1 MTLEELE
8 KGKAESLA
16 EIAAA
21 ADADAIEKLRVKY
34 VGRNGS
40 IPALIKGMKDV
51 PKEER
56 PAFGKAVQAWRA
68 EVEAA
73 LAAKVSAPAASSS
86 SGALD
91 ATLPGRWFEPGAEHP
106 LSRVIKESARIFGHL
121 GFTVADGPDM
131 ETRFNNFT
139 ALNTPPHHPS
149 QDRRD
154 TFWLETPAFEGGK
167 GTPEDLLL
175 RTQTSP
181 VQIRTMLQNKPPVR
195 VICPGR
201 TYRRDTTDATH
212 SANFHQ
218 IEGLYVDTKPVSLA
232 DLKSVLA
239 YFAREMMGDSVT
251 VRFRPHFFPFTEPSV
266 EVDFSCHVCKGK
278 GCGVCKQSGWIEVA
292 GAGMVDP
299 RVFKFVGWNPEEV
312 SGYAFGFGVERIAMI
327 KYGIPD
333 IRWLYENDV
342 RFLGQ
347 LA

>member
-8 KGKAESLA
+8 QGKTASLA

-21 ADADAIEKLRVKY
+21 ADAATVEKLRVKY

-73 LAAKVSAPAASSS
+73 LA
-86 SGALD
+86 
-91 ATLPGRWFEPGAEHP
+91 HP
-106 LSRVIKESARIFGHL
+106 LSRVITDAARIFGKL
-121 GFTVADGPDM
+121 GFTVADGPDI
-131 ETRFNNFT
+131 ENPFNNFT

-149 QDRRD
+149 QDRSD
-154 TFWLETPAFEGGK
+154 TFWLAA
-167 GTPEDLLL
+167 DALL

-181 VQIRTMLQNKPPVR
+181 VQIRTMLAAKKPPVR

-218 IEGLYVDTKPVSLA
+218 IEGLYVDVKPVSLA

-239 YFAREMMGDSVT
+239 YFAKEMMGNDGAG

-266 EVDFSCHVCKGK
+266 EVDFTCHVCKGK
-278 GCGVCKQSGWIEVA
+278 GCAVCKQSGWIEIA

-299 RVFKFVGWNPEEV
+299 RVFGHVGWDPTEV

-333 IRWLYENDV
+333 IRWLYENDL
-342 RFLGQ
+342 RFLRQ

>member
-1 MTLEELE
+1 MTLAELE
-8 KGKAESLA
+8 KAKAASLE

-21 ADADAIEKLRVKY
+21 ADASAAEALRVKY
-34 VGRNGS
+34 IGRNGS
-40 IPALIKGMKDV
+40 IPALIKAMKDV
-51 PKEER
+51 PREER

-68 EVEAA
+68 EVESA
-73 LAAKVSAPAASSS
+73 LAAKLSRSSQEAFD
-86 SGALD
+86 GDL
-91 ATLPGRWFEPGAEHP
+91 TQPGRWFGLGLRHP
-106 LSRVIKESARIFGHL
+106 LTRVVEETARIFGRL
-121 GFTVADGPDM
+121 GFTVADAPEL

-149 QDRRD
+149 QDRAD
-154 TFWLETPAFEGGK
+154 TFWFG
-167 GTPEDLLL
+167 EDCLL

-181 VQIRTMLQNKPPVR
+181 VQIRTMLANKPPVR

-201 TYRRDTTDATH
+201 TFRRDTTDATH

-218 IEGLYVDTKPVSLA
+218 IEGLYVDNLPEKPVSLA
-232 DLKSVLA
+232 DLKSVLS
-239 YFAREMMGDSVT
+239 YFAKEMMGPGVT

-266 EVDFSCHVCKGK
+266 EVDFTCHVCKGK
-278 GCGVCKQSGWIEVA
+278 GCSVCKQSGWIEVA

-299 RVFKFVGWNPEEV
+299 RVFRHVGYDPEAV

-342 RFLGQ
+342 RFLRQ
-347 LA
+347 LG

>member
-8 KGKAESLA
+8 KAKAASLA

-21 ADADAIEKLRVKY
+21 AGAADVEALRVKY
-34 VGRNGS
+34 VGRNGL

-73 LAAKVSAPAASSS
+73 LAAKT
-86 SGALD
+86 SGGGEKSVEADL
-91 ATLPGRWFEPGAEHP
+91 TLPGRWFGMGVRHP
-106 LSRVIKESARIFGHL
+106 LTRVIEESAAIFGRL
-121 GFTVADGPDM
+121 GFSVADGPEL

-149 QDRRD
+149 QDRTD
-154 TFWLETPAFEGGK
+154 TFWFG
-167 GTPEDLLL
+167 EDCLL

-181 VQIRTMLQNKPPVR
+181 VQIRTMLANKPPVR

-201 TYRRDTTDATH
+201 TFRRDTTDATH

-218 IEGLYVDTKPVSLA
+218 IEGLYVDCLPEKPVSLA

-239 YFAREMMGDSVT
+239 YFAREMMGDGVT

-266 EVDFSCHVCKGK
+266 EVDFTCHVCKGK
-278 GCGVCKQSGWIEVA
+278 GCNVCKQSGWIEVA

-299 RVFKFVGWNPEEV
+299 RVFRHVGYDPEKV

-333 IRWLYENDV
+333 IRFLYENDM

-347 LA
+347 LG

>member
-21 ADADAIEKLRVKY
+21 SDADAVEKLRVKY

-51 PKEER
+51 PKEDR

-73 LAAKVSAPAASSS
+73 LAAKVSAPAASAAVNIDS
-86 SGALD
+86 
-91 ATLPGRWFEPGAEHP
+91 TLPGRWFEPGAKHP
-106 LSRVIKESARIFGHL
+106 LSRVIEETARIFDHL
-121 GFTVADGPDM
+121 GFTVADGPDI
-131 ETRFNNFT
+131 ETRFNNFI

-167 GTPEDLLL
+167 GTPEDTLL

-239 YFAREMMGDSVT
+239 HFAREMMGDSVT

-278 GCGVCKQSGWIEVA
+278 GCAVCKQSGWIEVA

-299 RVFKFVGWNPEEV
+299 RVFKFVGWNPDEV

>member
-1 MTLEELE
+1 MTLADLE
-8 KGKAESLA
+8 AAKAESLK

-21 ADADAIEKLRVKY
+21 ADAAAAEALRVKY

-40 IPALIKGMKDV
+40 IPALIKAMKDV

-56 PAFGKAVQAWRA
+56 PAFGKAIQAWKA

-73 LAAKVSAPAASSS
+73 LQASGHLGGAGEKAVAAD
-86 SGALD
+86 L
-91 ATLPGRWFEPGAEHP
+91 TLPGRWFGLGVKHP
-106 LSRVIKESARIFGHL
+106 LSRVIEETARIFGRL
-121 GFTVADGPDM
+121 GFTVADGP
-131 ETRFNNFT
+131 ELENRFNNFT

-149 QDRRD
+149 QDRTD
-154 TFWLETPAFEGGK
+154 TFWFN
-167 GTPEDLLL
+167 DDCLL

-181 VQIRTMLQNKPPVR
+181 VQIRTMMANRPPVR

-201 TYRRDTTDATH
+201 TFRRDTTDATH

-218 IEGLYVDTKPVSLA
+218 IEGLYVDETATKPVSLA

-239 YFAREMMGDSVT
+239 HFAKEMMGDSVT

-278 GCGVCKQSGWIEVA
+278 GCSVCKQSGWIEVA

-299 RVFKFVGWNPEEV
+299 RVFQHVGWDPEKV

-342 RFLGQ
+342 RFLNQ
-347 LA
+347 LG

>member
-1 MTLEELE
+1 MTLAELE
-8 KGKAESLA
+8 KAKAASLE

-21 ADADAIEKLRVKY
+21 ADASAAEALRVKY
-34 VGRNGS
+34 IGRNGS
-40 IPALIKGMKDV
+40 IPALIKAMKDV

-68 EVEAA
+68 EVESA
-73 LAAKVSAPAASSS
+73 LAAKLSRSSQEAFD
-86 SGALD
+86 GDL
-91 ATLPGRWFEPGAEHP
+91 TQPGRWFGLGLRHP
-106 LSRVIKESARIFGHL
+106 LTRVVEETARIFGRL
-121 GFTVADGPDM
+121 GFTVADGPEL

-149 QDRRD
+149 QDRAD
-154 TFWLETPAFEGGK
+154 TFWFG
-167 GTPEDLLL
+167 EDCLL

-181 VQIRTMLQNKPPVR
+181 VQIRTMLANKPPVR

-201 TYRRDTTDATH
+201 TFRRDTTDATH

-218 IEGLYVDTKPVSLA
+218 IEGLYVDNLPEKPVSLA
-232 DLKSVLA
+232 DLKSVLS
-239 YFAREMMGDSVT
+239 YFAKEMMGPGVT
-251 VRFRPHFFPFTEPSV
+251 VRFRPHFFPFTEQSV
-266 EVDFSCHVCKGK
+266 EVDFTCHVCKGK
-278 GCGVCKQSGWIEVA
+278 GCSVCKQSGWIEVA

-299 RVFKFVGWNPEEV
+299 RVFRHVGYDPEAV

-342 RFLGQ
+342 RFLRQ
-347 LA
+347 LG

>member
-8 KGKAESLA
+8 KGKADSLA

-21 ADADAIEKLRVKY
+21 SDADAVEKLRVRY

-73 LAAKVSAPAASSS
+73 LAAKASAPAASAAGNIDS
-86 SGALD
+86 
-91 ATLPGRWFEPGAEHP
+91 TLPGRWFEPGAKHP
-106 LSRVIKESARIFGHL
+106 LSRVIEESARIFGHL
-121 GFTVADGPDM
+121 GFTVADGPDI

-154 TFWLETPAFEGGK
+154 TFWLETPAFQGGK

-239 YFAREMMGDSVT
+239 HFAREMMGDSVT

-278 GCGVCKQSGWIEVA
+278 GCAVCKQSGWIEVA

-299 RVFKFVGWNPEEV
+299 RVFRFVGWNPGEV

>member
-8 KGKAESLA
+8 QGKAASLA

-21 ADADAIEKLRVKY
+21 EDAAAVEKLRVKY

-73 LAAKVSAPAASSS
+73 LAAKAAAPAAAAGS
-86 SGALD
+86 ATLD

-106 LSRVIKESARIFGHL
+106 LSRVIRETARIFGHL
-121 GFTVADGPDM
+121 GFTVADGPDI

-139 ALNTPPHHPS
+139 ALNTPTHHPS

-154 TFWLETPAFEGGK
+154 TFWLESPALKGEK

-181 VQIRTMLQNKPPVR
+181 VQIRTMLQNKPRVR

-218 IEGLYVDTKPVSLA
+218 IEGLYVDTKSVSLA

-239 YFAREMMGDSVT
+239 YFAREMMGNSVT

-278 GCGVCKQSGWIEVA
+278 GCAVCKQSGWIEVA

-299 RVFKFVGWNPEEV
+299 RVFKFVGWNPDEV

-342 RFLGQ
+342 RFLDQ

>member
-21 ADADAIEKLRVKY
+21 SDADAVEKLRVKY

-51 PKEER
+51 PKEDR

-73 LAAKVSAPAASSS
+73 LAAKASAPAASAAANIDS
-86 SGALD
+86 
-91 ATLPGRWFEPGAEHP
+91 TLPGRWFEPGAKHP
-106 LSRVIKESARIFGHL
+106 LSRVIEETARIFGHL
-121 GFTVADGPDM
+121 GFTVADGPDI

-167 GTPEDLLL
+167 GTPEDTLL

-239 YFAREMMGDSVT
+239 HFAREMMGDSVT

-278 GCGVCKQSGWIEVA
+278 GCAVCKQSGWIEVA

-299 RVFKFVGWNPEEV
+299 RVFKFVGWNPDEV

>member
-21 ADADAIEKLRVKY
+21 SDADAVEKLRVKY

-73 LAAKVSAPAASSS
+73 LAAKASAPAASAAANIDS
-86 SGALD
+86 
-91 ATLPGRWFEPGAEHP
+91 TLPGRWFEPGAKHP
-106 LSRVIKESARIFGHL
+106 LSRVIEETARIFGHL
-121 GFTVADGPDM
+121 GFTVADGPDI
-131 ETRFNNFT
+131 ETRFNNFI

-167 GTPEDLLL
+167 GTPEDTLL

-239 YFAREMMGDSVT
+239 HFAREMMGDSVT

-278 GCGVCKQSGWIEVA
+278 GCAVCKQSGWIEVA

-299 RVFKFVGWNPEEV
+299 RVFKFVGWNPDEV

>member
-1 MTLEELE
+1 MTLAELDSA
-8 KGKAESLA
+8 KAESLK

-21 ADADAIEKLRVKY
+21 ADAAAAEALRVKY

-40 IPALIKGMKDV
+40 IPALIKAMKDV

-56 PAFGKAVQAWRA
+56 PAFGKAVQAWKA
-68 EVEAA
+68 EFEGA
-73 LAAKVSAPAASSS
+73 LAAAQERLGGGADASAVKAD
-86 SGALD
+86 L
-91 ATLPGRWFEPGAEHP
+91 TLPGRWFRLGVRHP
-106 LSRVIKESARIFGHL
+106 LSRIVEETARIFGRL
-121 GFTVADGPDM
+121 GFSVVEGP
-131 ETRFNNFT
+131 ELENRFNNFT

-149 QDRRD
+149 QDRTD
-154 TFWLETPAFEGGK
+154 TFWFN
-167 GTPEDLLL
+167 DDCLL

-181 VQIRTMLQNKPPVR
+181 VQIRTMMSNPPPVR

-201 TYRRDTTDATH
+201 TFRRDTTDATH

-218 IEGLYVDTKPVSLA
+218 IEGLYVDETATKPVSLA

-239 YFAREMMGDSVT
+239 YFAKEMMGDSVT

-278 GCGVCKQSGWIEVA
+278 GCNVCKQSGWIEVA

-299 RVFKFVGWNPEEV
+299 RVFKHVGWDPEKV

-342 RFLGQ
+342 RFLDQ
-347 LA
+347 LG

>member
-1 MTLEELE
+1 MTLAELE
-8 KGKAESLA
+8 SAKAESLG

-21 ADADAIEKLRVKY
+21 SDAGAVEALRVKY

-40 IPALIKGMKDV
+40 IPAIIKAMKDV

-56 PAFGKAVQAWRA
+56 PAFGKAVQAWKA

-73 LAAKVSAPAASSS
+73 LAAKATQSPAAK
-86 SGALD
+86 AVTADL
-91 ATLPGRWFEPGAEHP
+91 TLPGRWFGLGVKHP
-106 LSRVIKESARIFGHL
+106 LSRVVEESAAIFGRL
-121 GFTVADGPDM
+121 GFTVADGP
-131 ETRFNNFT
+131 ELENRFNNFT

-149 QDRRD
+149 QDRTD
-154 TFWLETPAFEGGK
+154 TFWFN
-167 GTPEDLLL
+167 DDCLL

-181 VQIRTMLQNKPPVR
+181 VQIRTMMANKPPIR

-201 TYRRDTTDATH
+201 TFRRDTTDATH

-218 IEGLYVDTKPVSLA
+218 IEGLYVDTLPEKPVSLA

-239 YFAREMMGDSVT
+239 YFAKEMMGDGVT

-278 GCGVCKQSGWIEVA
+278 GCAVCKQSGWIEVA

-299 RVFKFVGWNPEEV
+299 RVFRHVGYDPEKV

-333 IRWLYENDV
+333 IRWFYENDV

-347 LA
+347 LG

>member
-1 MTLEELE
+1 MTLAELE
-8 KGKAESLA
+8 VAKAESLA
-16 EIAAA
+16 EIKAA
-21 ADADAIEKLRVKY
+21 ADGAAVEALRVKY

-40 IPALIKGMKDV
+40 IPAIIKAMKDV

-56 PAFGKAVQAWRA
+56 PAFGKAVQAWRG
-68 EVEAA
+68 EVESA
-73 LAAKVSAPAASSS
+73 LAEKGAGGQTAAKAVEAD
-86 SGALD
+86 L
-91 ATLPGRWFEPGAEHP
+91 TLPGRWWNLGAKHP
-106 LSRVIKESARIFGHL
+106 LSRVIEESAAIFAKL
-121 GFTVADGPDM
+121 GFTVADGP
-131 ETRFNNFT
+131 ELENRFNNFT
-139 ALNTPPHHPS
+139 ALNTPAHHPS
-149 QDRRD
+149 MDRSD
-154 TFWLETPAFEGGK
+154 TFWFG
-167 GTPEDLLL
+167 DDCLL

-181 VQIRTMLQNKPPVR
+181 VQIRAMMANKPPVR

-218 IEGLYVDTKPVSLA
+218 IEGLYVDVTESKPVSLA

-239 YFAREMMGDSVT
+239 YFAKEMMGGGVT

-278 GCGVCKQSGWIEVA
+278 GCNVCKQSGWIEVA

-299 RVFKFVGWNPEEV
+299 RVFSHVGYDPEKV

>member
-8 KGKAESLA
+8 KGRADSLA
-16 EIAAA
+16 EISAAVDAAA
-21 ADADAIEKLRVKY
+21 VELLRIKY
-34 VGRNGS
+34 VGRNGL

-56 PAFGKAVQAWRA
+56 PAFGKAVQAWRV

-73 LAAKVSAPAASSS
+73 LSAKGDLARPAA
-86 SGALD
+86 GPAERVD
-91 ATLPGRWFEPGAEHP
+91 ATLPGRWPSSGVEHP
-106 LSRVIKESARIFGHL
+106 LSRVIADAARIFGKL
-121 GFTVADGPDM
+121 GFTVADGPDI
-131 ETRFNNFT
+131 ENPFNNFT

-149 QDRRD
+149 QDRSD
-154 TFWLETPAFEGGK
+154 TFWLT
-167 GTPEDLLL
+167 DDSLL

-181 VQIRTMLQNKPPVR
+181 VQIRTMLSAGRPPVR

-239 YFAREMMGDSVT
+239 YFAAEMMGHGVG

-266 EVDFSCHVCKGK
+266 EVDFTCHVCKGK
-278 GCGVCKQSGWIEVA
+278 GCGVCKQSGWIEIA

-299 RVFKFVGWNPEEV
+299 RVFRHVGWNTDEV

-333 IRWLYENDV
+333 IRWLYDNDL
-342 RFLGQ
+342 RFLSQ

>member
-1 MTLEELE
+1 MTLAELE
-8 KGKAESLA
+8 SAKGASLE

-21 ADADAIEKLRVKY
+21 ADAAAVERLRVKY

-40 IPALIKGMKDV
+40 IPALIKAMKDV

-68 EVEAA
+68 EVEQA
-73 LAAKVSAPAASSS
+73 LAAKGAGGGGEKAAY
-86 SGALD
+86 ADL
-91 ATLPGRWFEPGAEHP
+91 TLPGRWFSLGAKHP
-106 LSRVIKESARIFGHL
+106 LSRVIEESARIFGHL
-121 GFTVADGPDM
+121 GFTVADGPEL

-149 QDRRD
+149 MDRSD
-154 TFWLETPAFEGGK
+154 TFWFDDDT
-167 GTPEDLLL
+167 LL

-181 VQIRTMLQNKPPVR
+181 VQIRTMLANKPPVR

-218 IEGLYVDTKPVSLA
+218 IEGLYVDVKPVSLA

-239 YFAREMMGDSVT
+239 YFAREMMGEGVT

-266 EVDFSCHVCKGK
+266 EVDFTCHVCKGK
-278 GCGVCKQSGWIEVA
+278 GCRVCKDSGWIEVA

-299 RVFKFVGWNPEEV
+299 RVFAHVGYDAKEV

-333 IRWLYENDV
+333 IRWLYENDT

>member
-1 MTLEELE
+1 MTLADLE
-8 KGKAESLA
+8 AAKAESLK

-21 ADADAIEKLRVKY
+21 ADAAAVEALRVKY

-40 IPALIKGMKDV
+40 IPALIKAMKDV

-56 PAFGKAVQAWRA
+56 PAFGKAIQAWKA

-73 LAAKVSAPAASSS
+73 LQASGHLGGAGEQAVAAD
-86 SGALD
+86 L
-91 ATLPGRWFEPGAEHP
+91 TLPGRWFGLGVKHP
-106 LSRVIKESARIFGHL
+106 LSRVIEETARIFGRL
-121 GFTVADGPDM
+121 GFTVADGP
-131 ETRFNNFT
+131 ELENRFNNFT

-149 QDRRD
+149 QDRTD
-154 TFWLETPAFEGGK
+154 TFWFN
-167 GTPEDLLL
+167 DDCLL

-181 VQIRTMLQNKPPVR
+181 VQIRTMMANRPPVR

-201 TYRRDTTDATH
+201 TFRRDTTDATH

-218 IEGLYVDTKPVSLA
+218 IEGLYVDETATKPVSLA

-239 YFAREMMGDSVT
+239 DFAKEMMGDRVT

-266 EVDFSCHVCKGK
+266 EVDFSCHVCKGN
-278 GCGVCKQSGWIEVA
+278 GCSVCKQSGWIEVA

-299 RVFKFVGWNPEEV
+299 RVFQHVGWDPEKV

-342 RFLGQ
+342 RFLNQ
-347 LA
+347 LG

>member
-8 KGKAESLA
+8 QGKAASLA

-21 ADADAIEKLRVKY
+21 EDAAAVEKLRVKY

-73 LAAKVSAPAASSS
+73 LAAKAAAPAAAAGS
-86 SGALD
+86 ATLD

-106 LSRVIKESARIFGHL
+106 LSRVIRETARIFGHL
-121 GFTVADGPDM
+121 GFTVADGPDI

-139 ALNTPPHHPS
+139 ALNTPTHHPS

-154 TFWLETPAFEGGK
+154 TFWLESPALKGEK

-201 TYRRDTTDATH
+201 TSRRDTTDATH

-218 IEGLYVDTKPVSLA
+218 IEGLYVDTKSVSLA

-278 GCGVCKQSGWIEVA
+278 GCAVCKQSGWIEVA

-299 RVFKFVGWNPEEV
+299 RVFKFVGWNPDEV